1 MMRVAS
7 LIEESPRFIKLAA
20 EFTTNTAD
28 DAADLQEEACTPAP
42 VKTQTEKLLFD
53 PYGLLRATAYNEPL
67 STIYWFYFGMKCM
80 SQDI

>member
-28 DAADLQEEACTPAP
+28 DAADLQEEACAPAP
-42 VKTQTEKLLFD
+42 VKTQTE
-53 PYGLLRATAYNEPL
+53 
-67 STIYWFYFGMKCM
+67 
-80 SQDI
+80 

>member
-1 MMRVAS
+1 MRVAS

-28 DAADLQEEACTPAP
+28 DAADLQEEACTPTP
-42 VKTQTEKLLFD
+42 VKTQTDKLLFD
-53 PYGLLRATAYNEPL
+53 PDGLPRANACNEPL
-67 STIYWFYFGMKCM
+67 STIYCFYFGMKCM